1 VAQPSELANYRDYEL
16 TVVISLCYRF
26 HTFWQ
31 QPMEYDVRK
40 AILLALSFGLFL
52 GARTAQSSPTQSKQ
66 PDTPAINLE
75 SLLTDAGYK
84 PIKVR
89 DGTWGLS
96 GLSYQGKNLK
106 GLDAFVEVNPNNG
119 LLRVSARIGFHDH
132 QDQNVELKSALDDL
146 TKRLKPTEFSL
157 SKQSV
162 FAVTESTAE
171 KLDRILLVQAIE
183 KAAGEADKAYP
194 DLAKFLI
201 KVPGPEST
209 GPGAGEGLGTRQGGG
224 VGPADP
230 DNPGSK
236 SNSGTIEN
244 NKPLQ
249 VDSRPGIL
257 YKPQPVYT
265 DEARKNQIQGIVTLR
280 IVVDETG
287 VAKNIRVIR
296 GLPDG
301 LSEQAIEVVR
311 KMKFRPAMKDG
322 KPVSFP
328 LLLEINFFLH

>member
-1 VAQPSELANYRDYEL
+1 MRRATLLVLLFGVFLA
-16 TVVISLCYRF
+16 
-26 HTFWQ
+26 
-31 QPMEYDVRK
+31 
-40 AILLALSFGLFL
+40 
-52 GARTAQSSPTQSKQ
+52 ARASQSSSTQSKQ
-66 PDTPAINLE
+66 PDTPTINLE

-89 DGTWGLS
+89 DGTWGIS
-96 GLSYQGKNLK
+96 GLSYPGQNLK
-106 GLDAFVEVNPNNG
+106 KLDAFLEVNPNNG
-119 LLRVSARIGFHDH
+119 LLRISTRIGFHDH
-132 QDQNVELKSALDDL
+132 QDENDQLKTALDGL

-162 FAVTESTAE
+162 FAVTELTPE
-171 KLDRILLVQAIE
+171 KLDRTLLVQAIE

-194 DLAKFLI
+194 DLAKFMI

-209 GPGAGEGLGTRQGGG
+209 GPGAGEGLGTGRGGG
-224 VGPADP
+224 IGPSDS
-230 DNPGSK
+230 DNSGSK
-236 SNSGTIEN
+236 STSATMEST
-244 NKPLQ
+244 KRLE
-249 VDSRPGIL
+249 VDSKPVIL

-265 DEARKNQIQGIVTLR
+265 DEARKNQVQGTVTLR
-280 IVVDETG
+280 IVIDETG
-287 VAKNIRVIR
+287 VAKNIRVNR

-328 LLLEINFFLH
+328 MLVEVNFFLP